1 MDKGPS
7 LLRRTAVLVIFL
19 LLEGACFLLISRNGI
34 IQQYR
39 CILAFR
45 RIQTFFWEK
54 AEARRYRLSL
64 VRVNDSLAA
73 DNRFLLERIGRLE
86 SRTGGIPMPCLP
98 DSSVY
103 SDAAPFEFIPARVI
117 RNETDRQ
124 HNVLLLDKGAE
135 DGIEPD
141 MGVITPKGIVGY
153 VDAVS
158 EHFCRVISLLD
169 IDHGYSAVIRSC
181 GTFAPLR
188 WDGKDYRKA
197 ILDEIPVHTAF
208 SPGDTVVSSG
218 YSTLFPPGLPLG
230 TISASRLV
238 DGISF
243 QATVTLFED
252 FRTLRFVYLVRN
264 AGRSEL
270 DSLYRPEK
278 HSAR

>member
-1 MDKGPS
+1 MDKDPS
-7 LLRRTAVLVIFL
+7 LVRRTAVLAIFL
-19 LLEGACFLLISRNGI
+19 LLEGVCFLLISQNGI

-39 CILAFR
+39 GILAIR
-45 RIQTFFWEK
+45 RVQAFFWEK

-86 SRTGGIPMPCLP
+86 SRTGGWPGSGIS
-98 DSSVY
+98 DSSGH
-103 SDAAPFEFIPARVI
+103 SGSAPFEFIPARVI

-124 HNVLLLDKGAE
+124 HNVLLLDKGSA

-181 GTFAPLR
+181 GTFAPMR
-188 WDGKDYRKA
+188 WDGKDYRTA
-197 ILDEIPVHTAF
+197 ILDEIPVHTVF

-230 TISASRLV
+230 TVSASRLV
-238 DGISF
+238 DGISY

-252 FRTLRFVYLVRN
+252 FRKLRFVYLVRN
-264 AGRSEL
+264 AGRREL
-270 DSLYRPEK
+270 DSLYEPAKR
-278 HSAR
+278 SVR